1 LSGRFRLFNSKA
13 FPYRLLPIDDFIRL
27 PNSTMPLTL
36 ADLGWNAEWESAFRP
51 LAKRNP
57 HWQPGRL
64 IRDNKI
70 SYGALLDGG
79 EELEVVMSGKVYHD
93 AACDAELPAV
103 GDWVAIDVGG
113 DLEEPVIRARLPRQT
128 CFSRKAPGKSSE
140 EQVIAANV
148 NIVVVVTDAD
158 TDFNLRR
165 MERYFAIIA
174 RSGSKAVVL
183 VNKSDLYPAQQN
195 EEAAAAIREL
205 SPDAEVHITTAVDA
219 KGVEVI
225 RRYLQKGVTATLV
238 GSSGVGKSSL
248 VNQLLGGEEWQIT
261 AEVNEVSGKGRH
273 TTTAREVM
281 VLRDEDNEYKGI
293 LIDNPG
299 IREVQMWTDERTLRE
314 KFLDIEELVMQCKFH
329 DCKHRSDKGCAIRAA
344 IESGELDSRRY
355 EGFLRLDEE
364 IAQLKERRKRAVM
377 NVERRAKRDHRIK
390 ARNFADRVELDKE
403 LKPNQAK
410 EDP

>member
-1 LSGRFRLFNSKA
+1 
-13 FPYRLLPIDDFIRL
+13 
-27 PNSTMPLTL
+27 MPLTL
-36 ADLGWNAEWESAFRP
+36 ADLGWDAEWEATYRP
-51 LAKRNP
+51 LTKRNP
-57 HWQPGRL
+57 NWQPGRL

-79 EELEVVMSGKVYHD
+79 DELEVVMSGKVYHD

-103 GDWVAIDVGG
+103 GDWVAIDVGSEV
-113 DLEEPVIRARLPRQT
+113 DEPVIRARLPRRT

-148 NIVVVVTDAD
+148 DIVIVVTDAG

-165 MERYFAIIA
+165 MERFFAIIA

-183 VNKSDLYPAQQN
+183 VNKSDLYPAEQN

-205 SPDAEVHITTAVDA
+205 SPDADVHITTAVDSQ
-219 KGVEVI
+219 GVEVI
-225 RRYLQKGVTATLV
+225 RRYLKKGITASLV

-248 VNQLLGGEEWQIT
+248 INQLLGGEEWQIT
-261 AEVNEVSGKGRH
+261 GEVNEVTGKGRQ

-281 VLRDEDNEYKGI
+281 VLRDDENDGEYKGI

-314 KFLDIEELVMQCKFH
+314 KFIDIEELAMQCKFH

-344 IESGELDSRRY
+344 IESGDLDARRY

-377 NVERRAKRDHRIK
+377 NIERRAKRDHRVK

-403 LKPNQAK
+403 LNPDAADAHGDDAK
-410 EDP
+410 H